1 MNPATETFFFS
12 TTVNGNGV
20 LSLHYIPNQVD
31 ARMPAVNDQSNV
43 LVSAAQLGGDGSPM
57 QGDASIQVLN
67 VFCRGDQPGSGTVYV
82 RLNVLWDSP
91 LNIRLAFV
99 LWP

>member
-1 MNPATETFFFS
+1 MPATETFFFS

-20 LSLHYIPNQVD
+20 LDLHFPPNQID
-31 ARMPAVNDQSNV
+31 SRMPPVNDESNV
-43 LVSAAQLGGDGSPM
+43 LVSAAQLGGDGLPF
-57 QGDASIQVLN
+57 QGAASVQVLN

-82 RLNVLWDSP
+82 RLNVLWESP
-91 LNIRLAFV
+91 LAIRLAFV